1 MKQGQ
6 CTISHCKYY
15 REIEVGENTA
25 GEPVDVRGIKSTADR
40 LLITNRC
47 VYCTNYVGFRLFVE
61 GEEFADR
68 KET

>member
-6 CTISHCKYY
+6 CTVTNCEYY
-15 REIEVGENTA
+15 KEMEVSCIF
-25 GEPVDVRGIKSTADR
+25 PKADF
-40 LLITNRC
+40 LFITNRC

-61 GEEFADR
+61 GEEYADR